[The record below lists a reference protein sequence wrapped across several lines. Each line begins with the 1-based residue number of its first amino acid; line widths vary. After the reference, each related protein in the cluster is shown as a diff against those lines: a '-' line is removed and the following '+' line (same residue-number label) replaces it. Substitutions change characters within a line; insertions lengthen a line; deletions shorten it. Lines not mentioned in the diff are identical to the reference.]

1 MSLLAQ
7 QIIIFAL
14 GSTALI
20 SGIWLFAH
28 ARDVARVFRTVPD
41 IEPGPGRT
49 QARRNTVVGM
59 LILFNLSWIGALVF
73 WALLYGAV
81 F

>member
-1 MSLLAQ
+1 MSLLTQ

-14 GSTALI
+14 GASGLI

-28 ARDVARVFRTVPD
+28 ARDVARVFRTLPD
-41 IEPGPGRT
+41 IEPGPGRK
-49 QARRNTVVGM
+49 QASRSTVVGM
-59 LILFNLSWIGALVF
+59 LVLFNLSWIGALAF
-73 WALLYGAV
+73 WAVTYGAV

>member
-14 GSTALI
+14 GATALI

-41 IEPGPGRT
+41 IELRPGRT

-59 LILFNLSWIGALVF
+59 LILFNLSWIAALVF
-73 WALLYGAV
+73 WVLIYGAV